1 MMKKSILAT
10 ICCLISLNLWG
21 QQGVTVN
28 EDPQITQM
36 FSAYVAANKV
46 EKFYD
51 GFRLQIAATTD
62 RRKMEEV
69 IGEFRSRYAGV
80 PIEWVQQRPYYKV
93 KVGAF
98 LSRND
103 AQNFLKN
110 LKKDFPDAY
119 LVQDRIKASELNNG
133 NGN

>member
-1 MMKKSILAT
+1 MIKKIILLYFF
-10 ICCLISLNLWG
+10 CFGSLSLWA

-69 IGEFRSRYAGV
+69 IADFRSRYAGV

-119 LVQDRIKASELNNG
+119 LVQDRIKASELSTG
-133 NGN
+133 N

>member
-1 MMKKSILAT
+1 MKRKILLVY
-10 ICCLISLNLWG
+10 CCCFISLSLWA
-21 QQGVTVN
+21 QQGIAVN

-36 FSAYVAANKV
+36 FSAYIAANKV

-62 RRKMEEV
+62 RRKMDEV
-69 IGEFRSRYAGV
+69 IGEFRARYAGV

-98 LSRND
+98 LSRTD